1 MGMKRDPILLAKILY
16 AIEERPYGFSDTPIR
31 LPLEGED
38 QDRVDYHLMILA
50 EGGMI
55 IARNNEAGR
64 PEAVRLTWK
73 GHDYVDNSLETV
85 TKGVGRAIDYVA
97 DEFMDLA

>member
-1 MGMKRDPILLAKILY
+1 MKRDPILLAKILY
-16 AIEERPYGFSDTPIR
+16 AIEEHPYDFSDTPIP
-31 LPLEGED
+31 LSLEGEE

-55 IARNNEAGR
+55 VARSNKAGR

-73 GHDYVDNSLETV
+73 GHDYVEHTIESV
-85 TKGVGRAIDYVA
+85 AKGVGTVIESVAEELID
-97 DEFMDLA
+97 LP